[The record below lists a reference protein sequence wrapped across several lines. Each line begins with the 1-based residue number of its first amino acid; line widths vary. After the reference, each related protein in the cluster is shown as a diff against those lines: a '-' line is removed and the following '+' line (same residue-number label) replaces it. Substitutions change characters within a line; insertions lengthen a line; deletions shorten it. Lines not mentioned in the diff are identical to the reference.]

1 MRILHISDTHI
12 GAKLGRYSQNS
23 DIKKCL
29 DHVRDFCV
37 ERKVALVAIAG
48 DIFDSYNPSGESE
61 DIYYN
66 FLEQLS
72 ASGVRAAIIAGNHDN
87 HERLNA
93 PAAFLKRHDISVSV
107 NNPQNNYAPLE
118 INIDGEKISVVAL
131 PYIYDAQVS
140 GIAEAENE
148 IEASQAYS
156 KAYNSII
163 ASAAAAAEADIKI
176 LIAHAF
182 FRGAIASGSERN
194 IQRGG
199 SLAIDASSFAAG
211 FSYCAFGHLHR
222 HQRIAENAF
231 YSGSIIPI
239 SIDEAAYKK
248 KMILI
253 DTAQSLA
260 DKRIEIFDIPSF
272 SVYKNLCGGFD
283 EIYSNISGLK
293 NAYISIV
300 FNEALT
306 LDRQDALLKAARAGD
321 VKIVSQGFDIRRI
334 GETGFAAPDK
344 FLSYGESALF
354 EEYLKAAGCF
364 DQRLAEKFRLIADS
378 VKAGDAVCD

>member
-1 MRILHISDTHI
+1 MRILHISDIHI
-12 GAKLGRYSQNS
+12 GAKLGRYSQNG

-37 ERKVALVAIAG
+37 DRKISLVAIAG

-93 PAAFLKRHDISVSV
+93 PAAFLKRHDISVTV
-107 NNPQNNYAPLE
+107 NDPQNRYLPIE
-118 INIDGEKISVVAL
+118 MDIDGEKISIVAL
-131 PYIYDAQVS
+131 PYIYDAQVAAT
-140 GIAEAENE
+140 AETENE
-148 IEASQAYS
+148 TEASQAYS
-156 KAYNSII
+156 AAYNSII
-163 ASAAAAAEADIKI
+163 ASAAAKARSDVKI

-182 FRGAIASGSERN
+182 FRGASASGSERN

-199 SLAIDASSFAAG
+199 SLAIDASVFAAG

-222 HQRIAENAF
+222 HQMIAENAF
-231 YSGSIIPI
+231 YSGSVIPI

-248 KMILI
+248 KMILF
-253 DTAQSLA
+253 DTSQSSSE
-260 DKRIEIFDIPSF
+260 KRIESVVIPSF
-272 SVYKNLCGGFD
+272 SAYKNLCGGFD
-283 EIYSNISGLK
+283 EIYYNISNLK
-293 NAYISIV
+293 NAYVSIV

-306 LDRQDALLKAARAGD
+306 LDRQDALLKAARASD

-334 GETGFAAPDK
+334 GDTGFTAPDK
-344 FLSYGESALF
+344 FLAYGESALF

-364 DQRLAEKFRLIADS
+364 DERLAEKFRAIADS